1 MTCST
6 ISANIVGFFHHP
18 NHNHHSHHHSVFRHR
33 PSHKTEP
40 QICIYFLLSNTHNMF
55 LLGNIGLGAVKDT
68 LWTFESNCHWGWE
81 ITTGLDPSPDLPI
94 FLAKNA
100 QCAWHTSLSQVPWR
114 PEQKGWLQVPRARI
128 SHWLSWCDS
137 GIRGW
142 LTVAA
147 AHKVVLAAL
156 SPQIRTLTHF
166 LRGWVAP
173 VIRKV
178 KVLCYRLTCY
188 YCQIWFVETE
198 KLLPKWYLK
207 SSSCCPFILAK
218 NTQCAG
224 DSLCYSAAAAFAKF
238 SANRS

>member
-1 MTCST
+1 MVLFIAFASLQAHC
-6 ISANIVGFFHHP
+6 A
-18 NHNHHSHHHSVFRHR
+18 
-33 PSHKTEP
+33 
-40 QICIYFLLSNTHNMF
+40 
-55 LLGNIGLGAVKDT
+55 
-68 LWTFESNCHWGWE
+68 
-81 ITTGLDPSPDLPI
+81 
-94 FLAKNA
+94 FLAKKSGQVGGGVQSSSNFSA
-100 QCAWHTSLSQVPWR
+100 SVAITFKSSQCVLGCTESNVSQKKQTSLSQVPWW
-114 PEQKGWLQVPRARI
+114 PEQQGYLQVHRI

-156 SPQIRTLTHF
+156 SPQRRTLTHF

-207 SSSCCPFILAK
+207 SFSCSPFFWPNIAK
-218 NTQCAG
+218 GITDPRVEFC
-224 DSLCYSAAAAFAKF
+224 LPK
-238 SANRS
+238 

>member
-1 MTCST
+1 MDATPPLIDGVVVEHWTLDGDQPGHTVHFWPKKNEQLRGGVQSSSNF
-6 ISANIVGFFHHP
+6 SALVAITFKSSQCV
-18 NHNHHSHHHSVFRHR
+18 
-33 PSHKTEP
+33 
-40 QICIYFLLSNTHNMF
+40 
-55 LLGNIGLGAVKDT
+55 LGCT
-68 LWTFESNCHWGWE
+68 ESNV
-81 ITTGLDPSPDLPI
+81 SQ
-94 FLAKNA
+94 KK
-100 QCAWHTSLSQVPWR
+100 QTSLSQVPWW
-114 PEQKGWLQVPRARI
+114 PEQQGWLQVPRI

-156 SPQIRTLTHF
+156 SPQRRTLTHY

-188 YCQIWFVETE
+188 YCQIWFAETE

-218 NTQCAG
+218 KRQCEL
-224 DSLCYSAAAAFAKF
+224 S
-238 SANRS
+238 

>member
-1 MTCST
+1 MFIFLID
-6 ISANIVGFFHHP
+6 ISKRTSSSWISFFSLWYAVHT
-18 NHNHHSHHHSVFRHR
+18 V
-33 PSHKTEP
+33 
-40 QICIYFLLSNTHNMF
+40 YFWPKMSKSEEGSSRAVISQPRWQLLSKARNVFLAARSLMF
-55 LLGNIGLGAVKDT
+55 PKRNRHPYPK
-68 LWTFESNCHWGWE
+68 
-81 ITTGLDPSPDLPI
+81 SPDGRSN
-94 FLAKNA
+94 KSTM
-100 QCAWHTSLSQVPWR
+100 QVQRSSL
-114 PEQKGWLQVPRARI
+114 
-128 SHWLSWCDS
+128 WLSWCDS

-156 SPQIRTLTHF
+156 SPQRRTLTHF

-188 YCQIWFVETE
+188 YCQIWFAETE

-218 NTQCAG
+218 NRQCARPG
-224 DSLCYSAAAAFAKF
+224 W
-238 SANRS
+238 NRVRIC